1 MTHQALRHTRA
12 AAVALFAGT
21 AVLALAPEAL
31 AEPGTLEIA
40 MQEQDAANR
49 DAIASQGTVND
60 LDDETRELLAKYRQA
75 VAEAD
80 SVNKYNEQ
88 LAVQVKSQADEIV
101 FVEAQLVEIE
111 TTAREVLP
119 LMQKMLATID
129 EFVALDV
136 PFQPEER
143 QKRIATL
150 KDMMNRADVSISE
163 KFRRIV
169 EAYQIEME
177 YGRTLEAYQGK
188 LGEGDDARTV
198 QFLRVGRVSL
208 MYQTMDGKETGYWDA
223 EKKTWVVD
231 NDYRQAV
238 KHAFEIAMKMGAP
251 DLITVPVPAPK
262 ESKS

>member
-1 MTHQALRHTRA
+1 MTHEALGHTRA
-12 AAVALFAGT
+12 FAVALLAGA
-21 AVLALAPEAL
+21 AVSALALGAA

-40 MQEQDAANR
+40 MQEQVAANQ
-49 DAIASQGTVND
+49 DAVASQETIND
-60 LDDETRELLAKYRQA
+60 LDDETRKLLAEYRQA
-75 VAEAD
+75 LAEAE
-80 SVNKYNEQ
+80 SVNKYNDQ
-88 LAVQVKSQADEIV
+88 LAIQVASQAEEIV
-101 FVEAQLVEIE
+101 FVEGQLVEIE

-119 LMQKMLATID
+119 LMEKMLATLGQ
-129 EFVALDV
+129 FVKLDV

-143 QKRIATL
+143 SQRVASL
-150 KDMMNRADVSISE
+150 EDMMNRADVTISE

-198 QFLRVGRVSL
+198 QFLRVGRVAL
-208 MYQTMDGKETGYWDA
+208 LYQTMDGKETGYWDA
-223 EKKTWVVD
+223 EKKTWVID

-238 KHAFEIAMKMGAP
+238 KHGFEIALKQGAP
-251 DLITVPVPAPK
+251 DLLSVPVPAPK

>member
-1 MTHQALRHTRA
+1 MTHESLGTARA
-12 AAVALFAGT
+12 FAVALLAG
-21 AVLALAPEAL
+21 AAVSVLAFGAT
-31 AEPGTLEIA
+31 AEPASLEIA
-40 MQEQDAANR
+40 MQEQLGANK
-49 DAIASQGTVND
+49 DSAASQERINE
-60 LDDETRELLAKYRQA
+60 LDDETRKLLAEYRQA
-75 VAEAD
+75 LAEAE
-80 SVNKYNEQ
+80 SMNQYNEQ
-88 LAVQVKSQADEIV
+88 LSVQVASQAEEIT
-101 FVEAQLVEIE
+101 FVEQQLVEIE
-111 TTAREVLP
+111 TTAREVMP

-129 EFVALDV
+129 EFVVLDV

-198 QFLRVGRVSL
+198 EFLRVGRVSL
-208 MYQTMDGKETGYWDA
+208 LYQTMDGKETGYWDA

-231 NDYRQAV
+231 NDYRQPV
-238 KHAFEIAMKMGAP
+238 KHAFEIAKKMGAP